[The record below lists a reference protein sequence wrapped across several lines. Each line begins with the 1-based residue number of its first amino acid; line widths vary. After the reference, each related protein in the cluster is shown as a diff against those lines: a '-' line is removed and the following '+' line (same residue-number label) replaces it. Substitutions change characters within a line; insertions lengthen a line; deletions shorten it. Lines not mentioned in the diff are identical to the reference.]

1 MNDLVI
7 SAFPIRDFPDQP
19 YWGGSVEIR
28 DEYGQIVEM
37 LYETEWK
44 DTEDDAR
51 KDAEKWLETYKEKC
65 NV

>member
-1 MNDLVI
+1 MNDPTI
-7 SAFPIRDFPDQP
+7 SVFPIRTLPDEP
-19 YWGGSVEIR
+19 YWGAAVEIL
-28 DEYGQIVEM
+28 DEYGLVVEL